1 MIGAVGGAIYV
12 ELGLS
17 DFEPGLCHRD
27 SDIENSRP
35 EIRPQNSRSR
45 AAFMKF
51 SDAETSGSR
60 ANPRKSRPF
69 CYDLEMTQRDD
80 SGWLT
85 NQCCSNRSRGSN
97 PSYQGKIQGISPESR
112 QQLEI
117 PAGFDGQIQTVGGKF
132 PTQANRGFIG
142 RYRDRFLTNRVPTV
156 SVHFSHT
163 CFAA

>member
-80 SGWLT
+80 SGWLGR
-85 NQCCSNRSRGSN
+85 QDSNLGMAESKSAALPLGYAPTAAQTSPHGARTITARSGAINDFRYVCGVGVPVDRKSV
-97 PSYQGKIQGISPESR
+97 SPE
-112 QQLEI
+112 
-117 PAGFDGQIQTVGGKF
+117 A
-132 PTQANRGFIG
+132 
-142 RYRDRFLTNRVPTV
+142 
-156 SVHFSHT
+156 
-163 CFAA
+163 